1 MSFEVKPELASGFLM
16 VGAPVMVA
24 DAETEAAA
32 GNVGLMGPIPD
43 DEAPDVMGPL
53 YRKQKAETYLK
64 LEGCSRKF
72 KTQMDSQP
80 GFSVKQSKSCV
91 ER

>member
-53 YRKQKAETYLK
+53 YRKQNKMQKPTWNWTDVPGSSK
-64 LEGCSRKF
+64 HKW
-72 KTQMDSQP
+72 TVSQA
-80 GFSVKQSKSCV
+80 SM
-91 ER
+91 